1 MKKFSKDRLSE
12 LFALQTKF
20 NNRVVPEGM
29 KKYLQGRASQAERNK
44 WLLRNA
50 RAIIHEAVELED
62 SCLWKWWSKDKDID
76 LQNIRVEI
84 VDLWHFLLSITMFAG
99 LDADELYRLYRKK
112 LLINHRRQD
121 KNYSKKT
128 KDESD
133 NLSVV

>member
-1 MKKFSKDRLSE
+1 MGKNSDRLSK
-12 LFALQTKF
+12 LFALQAKF
-20 NNRVVPEGM
+20 NDRVVPEGM
-29 KKYLQGRASQAERNK
+29 KKYLRGRASQAERNK

-84 VDLWHFLLSITMFAG
+84 IDLWHFLLSITMFAS
-99 LDADELYRLYRKK
+99 LDADELYRLYKKK
-112 LLINHRRQD
+112 LLINHHRQD
-121 KNYSKKT
+121 KGYSKKI

>member
-1 MKKFSKDRLSE
+1 MKKVSKDRLTE
-12 LFALQTKF
+12 LFDLQTEF
-20 NNRVVPEGM
+20 NDRLIPRGM
-29 KKYLQGRASQAERNK
+29 KHYLSGKAGSKDVNK
-44 WLLRNA
+44 WLLNNA

-62 SCLWKWWSKDKDID
+62 SCFWKWWSKDKYID

-99 LDADELYRLYRKK
+99 LDADELYRLYKKK

-121 KNYSKKT
+121 RGYSKKT

-133 NLSVV
+133 NLAVI